1 VRYEHLRQGTSFAGV
16 DGEAEEEDLLRGIE
30 VAVLNGAGVDGL
42 AGQVQVLLE
51 ASGFRVVGT
60 GNAPSFGRETTT
72 ISYREDDPVAE
83 LAAVRLAE
91 LLEGAQL
98 DPLTR
103 DLTFEGATGRRAGDR
118 GRGPHRW
125 LTRVRTTNGGRVAR
139 P

>member
-1 VRYEHLRQGTSFAGV
+1 V

-51 ASGFRVVGT
+51 TSGFRVVGT
-60 GNAPSFGRETTT
+60 GNAPSFGREATTV
-72 ISYREDDPVAE
+72 SYREDDAVAE

-103 DLTFEGATGRRAGDR
+103 DLTFEGNAVDVQVIVGADR
-118 GRGPHRW
+118 IDG
-125 LTRVRTTNGGRVAR
+125 
-139 P
+139 